1 MLSND
6 RGDPALTEM
15 PVCRDFTPSL
25 SPPSAPG
32 AGGPRPLLPQDA
44 HTLVAL
50 VLYITR
56 LACKRAPRRRAE
68 KAVAGKDLGVEPAA
82 ARAPA
87 AHAAAQ
93 TGARGSS
100 RCLAFILPCFLSVH
114 SKIRI
119 EHLPRVKSYRGA
131 EEKTMNQIRHVTVLL
146 ALPLRVGCDG
156 GGGGSSEDPSRACM
170 CVWGGG

>member
-1 MLSND
+1 MLWND

-32 AGGPRPLLPQDA
+32 AGGTSAFAAPRCPHPSGPCL
-44 HTLVAL
+44 
-50 VLYITR
+50 

-131 EEKTMNQIRHVTVLL
+131 EEKTMNQIRHVTVLV
-146 ALPLRVGCDG
+146 ALPLRAGCDG
-156 GGGGSSEDPSRACM
+156 GGGGSTEDPSRACM